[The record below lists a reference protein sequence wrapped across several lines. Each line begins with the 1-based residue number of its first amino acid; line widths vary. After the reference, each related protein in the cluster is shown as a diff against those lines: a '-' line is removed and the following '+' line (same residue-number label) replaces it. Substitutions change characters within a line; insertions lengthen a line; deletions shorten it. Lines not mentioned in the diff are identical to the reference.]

1 MMEEKNEK
9 GSQFRVLLLN
19 KMIGLESAVFYEIW

>member
-9 GSQFRVLLLN
+9 GFQFRVLLLN
-19 KMIGLESAVFYEIW
+19 EMIGLESAVFYEI